1 MHVHPAIERLR
12 SEGAPQPHVDAVL
25 AGWRALPEVG
35 ELTHALAAW
44 GADGAQAADGALARL
59 LARPDAA
66 MALVAAFID
75 PLADALR
82 HEPLAQ
88 PAIGFSATPGLA
100 RIRLIERGRAALSLA
115 VFAPRVRT
123 RPGSVLLEHGE
134 AHELVL
140 EGCGEAVCYRLDA
153 AGLAQTPLACMPG
166 TRITRGGGDEARQ
179 IIAVTRPLLLLQL
192 TREAAN
198 PAPSREVAL
207 PSGQLIGTISASKRA
222 SQLMMALGV
231 IGALGHRAGLEAMEA
246 LALDM
251 GQERDGRW
259 EALRQVL
266 GLDARTGMAL
276 LARLAVRPDDPLAAP
291 ATRLRAD
298 LLAAQPELATLETA

>member
-44 GADGAQAADGALARL
+44 GADGAQAAYGALARL
-59 LARPDAA
+59 LASRDAA
-66 MALVAAFID
+66 MALVAALID

-123 RPGSVLLEHGE
+123 RPGSVLFEDGE

-140 EGCGEAVCYRLDA
+140 EGCGEAVCYRLGA
-153 AGLAQTPLACMPG
+153 AGLAQTPLACVPG

-179 IIAVTRPLLLLQL
+179 ILGVTRPLLLLQL

-231 IGALGHRAGLEAMEA
+231 IGALGHRAGLVAMEA